1 MTEPVRAV
9 AAAAAE
15 TGPEPP
21 ATPTIRIRPGGAL
34 APLRLREVWEYREL
48 LYFLAWRTIKVRY
61 KQTLLGMLWIV
72 LQPVISVLVF
82 SVLFGGLL
90 GVPSAGVPYPIFACA
105 ALLPWNFFSASVSRG
120 AQSLVANAHLITK
133 VYFPRLIVPISGV
146 LSGVVDFVVS
156 CAVLGVLMIAYQVPV
171 TWAVL
176 WLPVFL
182 LLAFLTALGFSLWL
196 AALNVRY
203 RDINY
208 VVPFLLQTWM
218 FLTPVIYGR
227 ALVPEGMRFL
237 LELNPMTGVV
247 EGFRWALLAG
257 TSTGAQAPGAAL
269 AVSVAITLV
278 VLLGGVVFFRTAE
291 RTFADIV
298 KPP

>member
-1 MTEPVRAV
+1 MAEAV
-9 AAAAAE
+9 AGRARRAPIVVEPAHGLA
-15 TGPEPP
+15 GPQL
-21 ATPTIRIRPGGAL
+21 GAL
-34 APLRLREVWEYREL
+34 WEYREL
-48 LYFLAWRTIKVRY
+48 LFFLAWREIKVRY

-105 ALLPWNFFSASVSRG
+105 ALLPWNFFSAAVSRG
-120 AQSLVANAHLITK
+120 AQSLVSNAHLITK

-227 ALVPEGMRFL
+227 ALVPESMRFL

-257 TSTGAQAPGAAL
+257 TMTGAQAPGAAL

-298 KPP
+298 